1 MRKTSIFI
9 TAIISILCSL
19 STNAQDLKSIL
30 SRLGAQ
36 DSTSATSGKNALGS
50 ILGNLIASDNIDMTR
65 LTGIWKYDSPAVAF
79 KTDNLLKKAGGAAAS
94 QTIEA
99 KLASYYKLAGISN
112 LTLTIESDSTFVMSM
127 RRTQLK
133 GTITPNTH
141 KESESNF
148 TFNFNVAGKIKLGKV
163 DAYVT
168 MSGNS
173 SLSITFDAS
182 KLMMIVEKAGMMTG
196 NTSLKSASAL
206 LNEYDGISA
215 GFKLSK

>member
-1 MRKTSIFI
+1 MRKVSIFI
-9 TAIISILCSL
+9 TAIIAILCSL

-36 DSTSATSGKNALGS
+36 DSTSATSGKNALGN
-50 ILGNLIASDNIDMTR
+50 ILGNLIASNNIDMTR

-133 GTITPNTH
+133 GSIIPNTN